1 MAKKKKKNTKEK
13 STEQERTKENC
24 IHCNKD
30 VTADEVEALGC
41 EICDQWSCIEC
52 IKLPIDIYRYL
63 ESNTEAF
70 PYICTVCTP
79 KLPEVK
85 EIIDLRKSHS
95 DLLEKVTLIEQ
106 QQEEDKTSL
115 TTIQLQ
121 LQELIKAQDKHT
133 NEVKDLNE
141 TVSAMKARSLDAIDF
156 PDLLAANPPEK
167 LLQMITTHVAPAL
180 KPMINTE
187 ISEREQIEAIKYN
200 LMISGMEENENQ
212 QQDLVKFTKMIK
224 DEMDLTIEVESAERV
239 PRKNE
244 SENPKLLRVTFRD
257 MRTRKAIL
265 SKATTLR
272 NSQNEHVKLQVY
284 IRPDLTYKQLEESK
298 NLTKNLRAKR
308 TANPTKKYKIHRGKI
323 IEVTTP
329 PTEQTA
335 HNLTTPQTTQQ
346 L

>member
-133 NEVKDLNE
+133 NEVKDL
-141 TVSAMKARSLDAIDF
+141 
-156 PDLLAANPPEK
+156 
-167 LLQMITTHVAPAL
+167 
-180 KPMINTE
+180 
-187 ISEREQIEAIKYN
+187 IK
-200 LMISGMEENENQ
+200 
-212 QQDLVKFTKMIK
+212 
-224 DEMDLTIEVESAERV
+224 
-239 PRKNE
+239 
-244 SENPKLLRVTFRD
+244 
-257 MRTRKAIL
+257 
-265 SKATTLR
+265 
-272 NSQNEHVKLQVY
+272 
-284 IRPDLTYKQLEESK
+284 
-298 NLTKNLRAKR
+298 
-308 TANPTKKYKIHRGKI
+308 
-323 IEVTTP
+323 
-329 PTEQTA
+329 
-335 HNLTTPQTTQQ
+335 
-346 L
+346 